1 MTRRRVVTS
10 RLQRVMLSQGV
21 TITICLCAMMSMVG
35 SGVGWTSTAVLSLLI
50 AVGMWA
56 LNKMFYFTHNAS
68 IAFAGIFMLLQCAMP
83 AGVSISA
90 LIFAFAILTCTA
102 ILFSVFNNR
111 EYTRSMY
118 LIFLILG
125 TGAIF
130 YRCYLWAVPL
140 FLIGIAMMRAFS
152 LRGLVASLLG
162 LLTVP
167 LLVLGFDLIPLEQLR
182 EPYTFISVDEM
193 LDAFRH
199 IGGMEMVASLT
210 FATALCM
217 LLGGV
222 AFLTAYG
229 YPARTR
235 SYCMFFYLMA
245 AASLLMAVVDFS
257 DSAVPGT
264 VLLNVCA
271 AYHTSHFATSR
282 ALTGWVIPLVIFFSL
297 TLNIF

>member
-1 MTRRRVVTS
+1 
-10 RLQRVMLSQGV
+10 MLSQGV
-21 TITICLCAMMSMVG
+21 TVTICLCAMLSMVG
-35 SGVGWTSTAVLSLLI
+35 SGVGWTATAALSLLI
-50 AVGMWA
+50 GVGMWA
-56 LNKMFYFTHNAS
+56 LNKMYYFTHNAS
-68 IAFAGIFMLLQCAMP
+68 IAFAGIFMMLQCAMP
-83 AGVSISA
+83 AGVGISA
-90 LIFAFAILTCTA
+90 LLFVFAILVCTA
-102 ILFSVFNNR
+102 ILFSVFNHK

-125 TGAIF
+125 AGAIF
-130 YRCYLWAVPL
+130 DRCYLWAVPV

-152 LRGLVASLLG
+152 MRGLVASLLG
-162 LLTVP
+162 VLTVP
-167 LLVLGFDLIPLEQLR
+167 LLVVGFDLVPLDQLR

-210 FATALCM
+210 LASALC
-217 LLGGV
+217 LLPGGV

-245 AASLLMAVVDFS
+245 GASLLIAVVDFS

-264 VLLNVCA
+264 VLLNMCA
-271 AYHTSHFATSR
+271 AFHTSHFATSR
-282 ALTGWVIPLVIFFSL
+282 SHTGWVIPLVILISL
-297 TLNIF
+297 ALNIF